1 MQKLKDDEWLRLFEE
16 FKKFEGTAKDFCK
29 ANGVN
34 DKTFYSRR
42 RKMLGSNE
50 DNKVHIVPIVPEA
63 NDNDL
68 NFVIVN
74 GNKIEFNN
82 TLAHD
87 QLSAIIKGLTQ

>member
-1 MQKLKDDEWLRLFEE
+1 
-16 FKKFEGTAKDFCK
+16 
-29 ANGVN
+29 
-34 DKTFYSRR
+34 
-42 RKMLGSNE
+42 MLGSNE

>member
-82 TLAHD
+82 TLTHD